1 MTTASTPPS
10 GTASAPLTSWPV
22 WVAASVTVAV
32 VVVTMTWTT
41 RFWRDV
47 ASAFEG
53 ANAVLV
59 LLVLALPV
67 LDDSP
72 ARRLLRWWSDRSE
85 AVSDAWWHNRRLAA
99 VGVGVNLGL
108 FGHTVVSH
116 VQWVADT
123 EPKSDWWAWL
133 IGAGVFVLVLL
144 GLELRHSPTVRWKAP
159 AFCLLLGVIALL
171 AWLPPRLGA

>member
-22 WVAASVTVAV
+22 WGRSQRDRRRRRGDHDVDGPLLARCGE
-32 VVVTMTWTT
+32 
-41 RFWRDV
+41 RFQ
-47 ASAFEG
+47 G

-59 LLVLALPV
+59 LLVLALPI

-116 VQWVADT
+116 VQWVADA

-133 IGAGVFVLVLL
+133 GAGVFVLVLL

-171 AWLPPRLGA
+171 AWLPPRVGA